1 MRPYSRYLPST
12 TSTSIRS
19 ASMDDLM
26 THGAGRCRFDY
37 DQGTGVGEDSLLFEV
52 AGLTCAQT

>member
-19 ASMDDLM
+19 ASMNDLM
-26 THGAGRCRFDY
+26 AHGAGRCRLNY
-37 DQGTGVGEDSLLFEV
+37 DQGTCVGEGLLFEV
-52 AGLTCAQT
+52 AGLASAQT